1 MKLVK
6 TIAIITLSVMLALS
20 AALNIFIITIF
31 EIKDVDSF
39 KQVLLCRELIDSM
52 GQLSDPDTAEPETS
66 NTEKESETET
76 PNTETEVPG
85 VQIKEPNEEMIIY
98 NEKGVKISYVAQE
111 LGLLGP
117 SLKFFV
123 ENNTDQTLDVC
134 LTDIYIDGFKADLSG
149 MYCSELGA
157 GKKAYESL
165 TLYEFEYEDFSDF
178 PSVIEFVVK
187 IQDSTSWNT
196 VVETK
201 PMYLC
206 LD

>member
-6 TIAIITLSVMLALS
+6 TIAIITLSVLLAIS
-20 AALNIFIITIF
+20 AFFNIFITSML
-31 EIKDVDSF
+31 EIKDVKSF

-52 GQLSDPDTAEPETS
+52 GQLSEDTTNTDKPEIP
-66 NTEKESETET
+66 NIETT
-76 PNTETEVPG
+76 VPEV
-85 VQIKEPNEEMIIY
+85 QTKEPNEEMIIY
-98 NEKGVKISYVAQE
+98 NENGVKISYIAQE

-149 MYCSELGA
+149 MYCSSLDA

-165 TLYEFEYEDFSDF
+165 TLYEFEYEAFSDF

-187 IQDSTSWNT
+187 IQNSETWNT
-196 VVETK
+196 IVETK

>member
-1 MKLVK
+1 MKLAK
-6 TIAIITLSVMLALS
+6 TITIIVLSVLLAIS
-20 AALNIFIITIF
+20 AFFNIFITSML
-31 EIKDVDSF
+31 EIKDVKSF

-52 GQLSDPDTAEPETS
+52 GQLSEDTT
-66 NTEKESETET
+66 NTDKPET
-76 PNTETEVPG
+76 PNIETTVPEV
-85 VQIKEPNEEMIIY
+85 QTKEPNEEMIIY

-134 LTDIYIDGFKADLSG
+134 LTDIYIDGFKADLSS
-149 MYCSELGA
+149 MYCSSLGA

-178 PSVIEFVVK
+178 PSVIQFVVK
-187 IQDSTSWNT
+187 IKDSASWNT
-196 VVETK
+196 IVETELLSL
-201 PMYLC
+201 PLV
-206 LD
+206 

>member
-1 MKLVK
+1 
-6 TIAIITLSVMLALS
+6 
-20 AALNIFIITIF
+20 
-31 EIKDVDSF
+31 
-39 KQVLLCRELIDSM
+39 
-52 GQLSDPDTAEPETS
+52 
-66 NTEKESETET
+66 
-76 PNTETEVPG
+76 
-85 VQIKEPNEEMIIY
+85 MIIY
-98 NEKGVKISYVAQE
+98 NANGVKISYVAQE
-111 LGLLGP
+111 LGVMGP
-117 SLKFFV
+117 SLKFYI
-123 ENNTDQTLDVC
+123 ENNTNQTLDIC

-149 MYCSELGA
+149 MYCSSLGA

-196 VVETK
+196 IVETK

>member
-6 TIAIITLSVMLALS
+6 TITIIVLSVLLAIS
-20 AALNIFIITIF
+20 AFFNIFITSML
-31 EIKDVDSF
+31 EIKDVKSF

-52 GQLSDPDTAEPETS
+52 GQLSEDTANTDEPETP
-66 NTEKESETET
+66 NIETAV
-76 PNTETEVPG
+76 PEV
-85 VQIKEPNEEMIIY
+85 QTKEPNEEMIIY

-196 VVETK
+196 IVETK

>member
-1 MKLVK
+1 MKLAK
-6 TIAIITLSVMLALS
+6 TIAIITLSVLLAIS
-20 AALNIFIITIF
+20 AFFNIFITSML
-31 EIKDVDSF
+31 EIKDVKSF
-39 KQVLLCRELIDSM
+39 KQVLLCRELIESM
-52 GQLSDPDTAEPETS
+52 GQLSEDTT
-66 NTEKESETET
+66 NTDKPET
-76 PNTETEVPG
+76 PNVETPVPEV
-85 VQIKEPNEEMIIY
+85 QTKEPNEEMIIY
-98 NEKGVKISYVAQE
+98 NANGVKISYVAQE
-111 LGLLGP
+111 LGLMGP
-117 SLKFFV
+117 SLKFYV
-123 ENNTDQTLDVC
+123 ENNTNQTLDIC

-149 MYCSELGA
+149 MYCSSLGA

-196 VVETK
+196 IVETK

>member
-6 TIAIITLSVMLALS
+6 TITIITLSVLLAIS
-20 AALNIFIITIF
+20 AFFNIFITSML
-31 EIKDVDSF
+31 EIKDVKSF

-52 GQLSDPDTAEPETS
+52 GQLSGDTT
-66 NTEKESETET
+66 NTDKPET
-76 PNTETEVPG
+76 PNIETTVPEV
-85 VQIKEPNEEMIIY
+85 QTKEPNEEMIIY
-98 NEKGVKISYVAQE
+98 NENGVKISYVAQE
-111 LGLLGP
+111 LGLMGP
-117 SLKFFV
+117 SLKFYV
-123 ENNTDQTLDVC
+123 ENNTNQTLDIC

-149 MYCSELGA
+149 MYCSSLGA

-196 VVETK
+196 IVETK

>member
-6 TIAIITLSVMLALS
+6 TITIITLSVLLAIS
-20 AALNIFIITIF
+20 AFFNIFITSML
-31 EIKDVDSF
+31 EIKDVKSF

-52 GQLSDPDTAEPETS
+52 GQLSGDTT
-66 NTEKESETET
+66 NTNNPVDTDTET
-76 PNTETEVPG
+76 KVPEV
-85 VQIKEPNEEMIIY
+85 QTKEPNEEMIIY

-111 LGLLGP
+111 LGLMGP
-117 SLKFFV
+117 SLKFYV
-123 ENNTDQTLDVC
+123 ENNTNQTLDIY
-134 LTDIYIDGFKADLSG
+134 LTDIYIDGFKADFSG

-187 IQDSTSWNT
+187 IQDSASWNT
-196 VVETK
+196 IVETDR
-201 PMYLC
+201 MYLC

>member
-6 TIAIITLSVMLALS
+6 TITIITLSVLLAIS
-20 AALNIFIITIF
+20 AFFNIFITSML
-31 EIKDVDSF
+31 EIKDVKSF

-52 GQLSDPDTAEPETS
+52 GQLSE
-66 NTEKESETET
+66 NTTNTDKPET
-76 PNTETEVPG
+76 PNIETPVPEV
-85 VQIKEPNEEMIIY
+85 QTKEPNEEMIIY
-98 NEKGVKISYVAQE
+98 NENGVKISYIAQE
-111 LGLLGP
+111 LGLMGP
-117 SLKFFV
+117 SLKFYV
-123 ENNTDQTLDVC
+123 ENNTNQTLDIC

-187 IQDSTSWNT
+187 IQDSASWNT
-196 VVETK
+196 IVETK

>member
-6 TIAIITLSVMLALS
+6 TIAIITLSVMLTLS
-20 AALNIFIITIF
+20 LSLNVFIITLL

-52 GQLSDPDTAEPETS
+52 SQLDDTTAGESTDKVETPDTEVKVPEAEAPEDA
-66 NTEKESETET
+66 
-76 PNTETEVPG
+76 EV
-85 VQIKEPNEEMIIY
+85 IY
-98 NEKGVKISYVAQE
+98 NENGIKISFVAQE
-111 LGLLGP
+111 LGLMGP

-123 ENNTDQTLDVC
+123 ENNTDQTLDIC
-134 LTDIYIDGFKADLSG
+134 LTNIYIDGIQAEYTG
-149 MYCSELGA
+149 MYCNELAA
-157 GKKAYESL
+157 GRKAYETL
-165 TLYEFEYEDFSDF
+165 TLWESDYEGF

-196 VVETK
+196 IVETK

>member
-1 MKLVK
+1 
-6 TIAIITLSVMLALS
+6 ML
-20 AALNIFIITIF
+20 
-31 EIKDVDSF
+31 EIKDVKSF

-52 GQLSDPDTAEPETS
+52 DQLSEDTT
-66 NTEKESETET
+66 NTDKPET
-76 PNTETEVPG
+76 PNIETTVPEV
-85 VQIKEPNEEMIIY
+85 QTKEPNEEMIIY

-149 MYCSELGA
+149 MYCSSLGA

-196 VVETK
+196 IVETK

>member
-6 TIAIITLSVMLALS
+6 TIAIITLSVLLAIS
-20 AALNIFIITIF
+20 AFFNIFITSML
-31 EIKDVDSF
+31 EIKDVKSF
-39 KQVLLCRELIDSM
+39 KQVLLCHELIDSM
-52 GQLSDPDTAEPETS
+52 GQLSEDTA
-66 NTEKESETET
+66 NTDKPET
-76 PNTETEVPG
+76 PNIETTVPEV
-85 VQIKEPNEEMIIY
+85 QTKEPNEEMIIY
-98 NEKGVKISYVAQE
+98 NENGVKISYIAQE
-111 LGLLGP
+111 LGLLGS

-149 MYCSELGA
+149 MYCSSLGA

-178 PSVIEFVVK
+178 PSVIEFVIK
-187 IQDSTSWNT
+187 IQNSETWNII
-196 VVETK
+196 VETK

>member
-6 TIAIITLSVMLALS
+6 TIAIITLSVMLAIS
-20 AALNIFIITIF
+20 AFFNIFITSML
-31 EIKDVDSF
+31 EIKDVKSF

-52 GQLSDPDTAEPETS
+52 GQLSGDTS
-66 NTEKESETET
+66 NTDKPET
-76 PNTETEVPG
+76 PNIETSVPEV
-85 VQIKEPNEEMIIY
+85 QTKEPNEEMIIY
-98 NEKGVKISYVAQE
+98 NANGVKISYVAQE
-111 LGLLGP
+111 LGLMGP
-117 SLKFFV
+117 SLKFYV
-123 ENNTDQTLDVC
+123 ENNTNQTLDIC

-149 MYCSELGA
+149 MYCSSLGA

-196 VVETK
+196 IVETK